1 MIFPENPGEQPLG
14 VFCVIA
20 YNHGLV
26 AELGKHGFNP
36 FPRFGEGPEGRFSV
50 SLVFSAGCFQPD
62 TGRFEKVKLRLGADM
77 ALVSEEGAVRVVGL
91 DILQEM
97 EVMHARPGQVE
108 RRDALEVMH
117 ARPGQVERRDAPVQP
132 ADGVQ
137 LESVNGCLAWHSI
150 RRRGFPCVLPAHRAA
165 PGVPSG
171 ILLPAWNRCR
181 NNPRPHPSPGPSAHG
196 CAGRA
201 GPWTCAGRCIACGIG
216 GGASRAGILPAWK
229 TTGTRCRCPGPRPPS
244 PGRPPSGRRTRGQ
257 PPDEARSLFHWL
269 SPRLSASDVRKFC
282 EYCM

>member
-1 MIFPENPGEQPLG
+1 MGRRAGRTRFPSFSSLWQR
-14 VFCVIA
+14 A
-20 YNHGLV
+20 
-26 AELGKHGFNP
+26 
-36 FPRFGEGPEGRFSV
+36 GRPVSV

-97 EVMHARPGQVE
+97 
-108 RRDALEVMH
+108 EVMH

-229 TTGTRCRCPGPRPPS
+229 TTGTR
-244 PGRPPSGRRTRGQ
+244 PPSGRRTRGQ